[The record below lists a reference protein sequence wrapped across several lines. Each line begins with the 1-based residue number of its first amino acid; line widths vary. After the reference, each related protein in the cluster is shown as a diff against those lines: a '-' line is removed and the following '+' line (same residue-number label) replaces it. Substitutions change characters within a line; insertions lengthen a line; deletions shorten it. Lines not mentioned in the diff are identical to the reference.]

1 MLSGCG
7 TTAPLPAP
15 RLIAS
20 SCPRVQPCSLPAVR
34 VRNNGDMN
42 AALDQAEGAWAL
54 CAAVVDTIVECQAKD
69 QAEGLG
75 HD

>member
-1 MLSGCG
+1 
-7 TTAPLPAP
+7 
-15 RLIAS
+15 
-20 SCPRVQPCSLPAVR
+20 VQPCSLPAVR